1 MNGCMGMDVNVCIC
15 TLDLDGENPQ
25 SGHLRLFLENPSE
38 FRIIDKIC
46 LDAKWITREFVP

>member
-1 MNGCMGMDVNVCIC
+1 MHLCMLFTMNGCMGMDVNVCIC

-38 FRIIDKIC
+38 FRIIDKIS
-46 LDAKWITREFVP
+46 LDAK